1 MRERRPLRRQPSVTG
16 KKPFRLRALIGSLTA
31 ATLVLPLAACG
42 GSGDDKSADGTVHLE
57 FWGWAPG
64 YDKSVDL
71 FNSTHKDI
79 QVTFKTLPS
88 GSQGGYDKMLS
99 AVKAGNAPC
108 LAQVGFESVPT
119 LLIEGALEDV
129 TEAAAGAKDKFVPW
143 TWNQVTVAGKT
154 YGIPVDTG
162 PMAMYYRKDVFDKY
176 GIAVPT
182 TWDEYAEAAEKL
194 HKADPDTYIVNLRA
208 ITLSGLAWQKGAKWF
223 STEGDTWRVA
233 VNDPQTQQLADY
245 WQGLVD
251 KKLVATDQGYSPQ
264 WWSKLQ
270 SGKVATAIGAVWLNP
285 LITQNAP
292 KAEGKFAVA
301 PMPQWTKGEKKF
313 GNDGGGSTAVLKG
326 CQYKDEAVEFATW
339 MSTNPDSLKNL
350 ITKTGIYPAATAG
363 LQLPEVS
370 AGVEYYGGQ
379 NIYEVFAE
387 AAQNTDVNWQWGP
400 TQSQFGTDLDEA
412 TSKAYAGSGTLP
424 DAFDSV
430 QEKTL
435 AAIKSK
441 GLKTG

>member
-1 MRERRPLRRQPSVTG
+1 MIR
-16 KKPFRLRALIGSLTA
+16 SLA
-31 ATLVLPLAACG
+31 AAALVLPLAACG

-64 YDKSVDL
+64 YDKSVEL
-71 FNSTHKDI
+71 FNATHKGI
-79 QVTFKTLPS
+79 QVTFKKLPS

-119 LLIEGALEDV
+119 LLLEGALEDV
-129 TEAAAGAKDKFVPW
+129 TEAAGGAKGKFVPW
-143 TWNQVTVAGKT
+143 TWNQVTIAGKT

-162 PMAMYYRKDVFDKY
+162 PMAMYYRKDVFDKH

-182 TWDEYAEAAEKL
+182 TWDEYAKAAEKL
-194 HKADPDTYIVNLRA
+194 HKADPDAYIVNLRA

-223 STEGDTWRVA
+223 STEGDTWHVG
-233 VNDPQTQQLADY
+233 VDGPETKQLADY
-245 WQGLVD
+245 WQRLVD

-270 SGKVATAIGAVWLNP
+270 SGKVASVIGAVWLNP
-285 LITQNAP
+285 LIAQNAP
-292 KAEGKFAVA
+292 KAKGKFAVA
-301 PMPQWTKGEKKF
+301 PMPQWAKGEKKF

-326 CQYKDEAVEFATW
+326 CRHKDEAVEFATW

-363 LQLPEVS
+363 LKLPEVNRR
-370 AGVEYYGGQ
+370 VDYYGGQ
-379 NIYEVFAE
+379 DIYQVFAE
-387 AAQNTDVNWQWGP
+387 AAQNTDGNWQWGP
-400 TQSQFGTDLDEA
+400 TQSQFGADLDEA
-412 TSKAYAGSGTLP
+412 TGKAYAGAGTLS
-424 DAFDSV
+424 DAFDSM

-441 GLKTG
+441 GVKAG